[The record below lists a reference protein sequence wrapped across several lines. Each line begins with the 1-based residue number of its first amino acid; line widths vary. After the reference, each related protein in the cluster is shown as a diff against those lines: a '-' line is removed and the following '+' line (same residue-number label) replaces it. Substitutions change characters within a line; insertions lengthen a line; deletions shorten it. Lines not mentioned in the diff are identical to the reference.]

1 MKDIGHD
8 AYRFWISWSRLLPNG
23 KLSGGVNYEGIKY
36 YKNLIDELLA
46 NGLKPFVTIFHWDFP
61 QGLEDDYSGFL
72 SPKVVDGF
80 QDYAELCFRE
90 FGDKVKHWITLNE
103 PLSVSKNGYAS
114 GKYAPGRCSDW
125 LNLNCLGGDSGT
137 EPYLVR
143 HHQLLAHAAA
153 VKLYREKYQ
162 GLTLNSD
169 WYVPVSEDR
178 NEKDAATGALD
189 FSYGWFMDPLVKGH
203 NPHSMQALV
212 GNRLPNFTKEQST
225 MLKELMQPMFLGKM
239 MQNQTTR
246 QTLSLIN
253 RVLKHE
259 VVAVEYN
266 GVPIGPL
273 GASDWLQVYPR
284 GIRDLLLYT
293 KRRYDNPLI
302 YITENGYDDPNDP
315 NIPIEESPANK
326 KRIDYLD
333 RHIYYI
339 HKAIEDG
346 VNVVGYFKNGYTVKF
361 GINYI
366 NFKNGLKR
374 HPKDSAEW
382 LKKFLK
388 TENHEEL

>member
-1 MKDIGHD
+1 MAKCT
-8 AYRFWISWSRLLPNG
+8 LL
-23 KLSGGVNYEGIKY
+23 LV
-36 YKNLIDELLA
+36 LLLVLGCA
-46 NGLKPFVTIFHWDFP
+46 LT
-61 QGLEDDYSGFL
+61 S
-72 SPKVVDGF
+72 
-80 QDYAELCFRE
+80 
-90 FGDKVKHWITLNE
+90 
-103 PLSVSKNGYAS
+103 S
-114 GKYAPGRCSDW
+114 GKSIKTENTGAKSCGESSASLNRSSFRRVSCSCEFYNQT
-125 LNLNCLGGDSGT
+125 LMHIALEMQNGVIGI
-137 EPYLVR
+137 
-143 HHQLLAHAAA
+143 
-153 VKLYREKYQ
+153 
-162 GLTLNSD
+162 TLNSD
-169 WYVPVSEDR
+169 
-178 NEKDAATGALD
+178 
-189 FSYGWFMDPLVKGH
+189 WFMDPLVKGH

-225 MLKELMQPMFLGKM
+225 MLKVRTYAANVPR
-239 MQNQTTR
+239 QNDAKPNYKTDALVNQ
-246 QTLSLIN
+246 S
-253 RVLKHE
+253 
-259 VVAVEYN
+259 VEYN

-273 GASDWLQVYPR
+273 GASDWLHVYPR

-339 HKAIEDG
+339 HKAIDRDG
-346 VNVVGYFKNGYTVKF
+346 VNVMGYFKNGYTVKF

>member
-1 MKDIGHD
+1 MHIALEMQKGMIG
-8 AYRFWISWSRLLPNG
+8 I
-23 KLSGGVNYEGIKY
+23 
-36 YKNLIDELLA
+36 
-46 NGLKPFVTIFHWDFP
+46 
-61 QGLEDDYSGFL
+61 
-72 SPKVVDGF
+72 
-80 QDYAELCFRE
+80 
-90 FGDKVKHWITLNE
+90 
-103 PLSVSKNGYAS
+103 
-114 GKYAPGRCSDW
+114 
-125 LNLNCLGGDSGT
+125 
-137 EPYLVR
+137 
-143 HHQLLAHAAA
+143 
-153 VKLYREKYQ
+153 
-162 GLTLNSD
+162 TLNSD

-225 MLKELMQPMFLGKM
+225 MLKGSFHFVGLTYYSGTYAANVPR
-239 MQNQTTR
+239 QNDAKPNYKTDALVNQ
-246 QTLSLIN
+246 S
-253 RVLKHE
+253 
-259 VVAVEYN
+259 VEYN

-273 GASDWLQVYPR
+273 GASDWLHVYPR

-293 KRRYDNPLI
+293 KRKYDNPLI

-339 HKAIEDG
+339 HKAIDKDG
-346 VNVVGYFKNGYTVKF
+346 VNVMGYFKNGYTVKF

-366 NFKNGLKR
+366 DFKNGLKR